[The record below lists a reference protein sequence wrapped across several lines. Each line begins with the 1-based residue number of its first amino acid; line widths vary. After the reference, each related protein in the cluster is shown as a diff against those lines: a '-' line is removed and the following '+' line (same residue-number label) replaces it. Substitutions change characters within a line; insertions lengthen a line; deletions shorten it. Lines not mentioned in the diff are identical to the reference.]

1 MLAVGGEVKLQA
13 KLIAALLAF
22 IALAGAVLAYGHW
35 QYTRGVQ
42 HTATRYELAIK
53 KQQAEAAT
61 LLSDETEKTRLL
73 ERALQAATHQ
83 QELKDATHQKAV
95 SDLSDRLRRLA
106 GFGMRLRD
114 PNATPAG
121 CWPSG
126 GGAQGPTAAA
136 TGGRPADGAK
146 AGGLLSAELTGL
158 LQQLQ
163 READDINVAYAS
175 CRTDTYAVRA
185 GQ

>member
-1 MLAVGGEVKLQA
+1 MIPLPYRIIGALVAV
-13 KLIAALLAF
+13 
-22 IALAGAVLAYGHW
+22 IALAAAVLAYGHR
-35 QYTRGVQ
+35 QYTKGVQ

-53 KQQAEAAT
+53 TQQAEAAT
-61 LLSDETEKTRLL
+61 LLADETEKTRLL
-73 ERALQAATHQ
+73 ERALQAAINQ
-83 QELKDATHQKAV
+83 QELKDATNQKTV
-95 SDLSDRLRRLA
+95 SDLSDRLRSLA

-126 GGAQGPTAAA
+126 GGAQGPAATAA
-136 TGGRPADGAK
+136 GDRPADPVE
-146 AGGLLSAELTGL
+146 AGGLLSVQLSDL
-158 LQQLQ
+158 LARLL

-175 CRTDTYAVRA
+175 CRADAYSVRE